1 MRADA
6 RSTAAGTPDA
16 PRPGTV
22 VPVTDLR
29 LAPRTGREVRV
40 RAPGKVN
47 LSLRVG
53 PRRPDGY
60 HPLATVFQAVS
71 VYEDVVASASE
82 DLRVTVSGPQAERVP
97 TDASNLAVRAARAL
111 ASRTG
116 VDEGVHLHLHK
127 GVPVA
132 GGMAGGSA
140 DAAAALLACDAF
152 WGTALSREE
161 LHEVA
166 AELGSDVPFLLMG
179 QTAVGS
185 GRGDLLTAALSR
197 GEYHWAFGVRDEGLS
212 TPRVFEEHDR
222 IAAGGD
228 GLDSDG
234 DVALL
239 QALRAGD
246 APALGALLHNDLQD
260 AAVELA
266 PGLVETLA
274 VAEDAGALG
283 VVVSGSGPTVAAL
296 ARSRQHALV
305 IAAAMT
311 AAGVADAVLTASGPV
326 PGARLVAGSDVL

>member
-1 MRADA
+1 
-6 RSTAAGTPDA
+6 
-16 PRPGTV
+16 
-22 VPVTDLR
+22 VTDLR

-60 HPLATVFQAVS
+60 HPVATVFQAVS
-71 VYEDVVASASE
+71 VYEDVTASRSD
-82 DLRVTVSGPQAERVP
+82 DLRLTVSGPQAEQVP
-97 TDASNLAVRAARAL
+97 TDGTNLALRAARAL
-111 ASRTG
+111 AERTG

-140 DAAAALLACDAF
+140 DAAAALLACDAY
-152 WGTALSREE
+152 WGTALRREE
-161 LHEVA
+161 LHDLA
-166 AELGSDVPFLLMG
+166 AGLGSDVPFLLMG
-179 QTAVGS
+179 QTAVGQ
-185 GRGDLLTAALSR
+185 GRGELLTAALSR
-197 GEYHWAFGVRDEGLS
+197 GEYHWAFGVQDSGLS
-212 TPRVFEEHDR
+212 TPEVYAELDR
-222 IAAGGD
+222 IAAPEEID
-228 GLDSDG
+228 PEA

-239 QALRAGD
+239 HALRAGD
-246 APALGALLHNDLQD
+246 APAVGALLHNDLQQ

-266 PGLVETLA
+266 PHLVETLA

-283 VVVSGSGPTVAAL
+283 VIVSGSGPTVAAL

-311 AAGVADAVLTASGPV
+311 AAGVVDSVLTASGPV
-326 PGARLVAGSDVL
+326 AGARVVAGSEVL

>member
-1 MRADA
+1 
-6 RSTAAGTPDA
+6 
-16 PRPGTV
+16 
-22 VPVTDLR
+22 VTDLR

-53 PRRPDGY
+53 ARRPDGY

-71 VYEDVVASASE
+71 LYEDVVASASDE
-82 DLRVTVSGPQAERVP
+82 LRVSVSGPQADLVP
-97 TDASNLAVRAARAL
+97 TDDSNLALRAARAL
-111 ASRTG
+111 AARTG
-116 VDEGVHLHLHK
+116 VDDGVHLHLHK

-152 WGTALSREE
+152 WGTALPREE
-161 LHEVA
+161 LHEIA

-197 GEYHWAFGVRDEGLS
+197 GEYHWAFGVRDAGLS
-212 TPRVFEEHDR
+212 TVYAEFDDL
-222 IAAGGD
+222 AAGHPEPAV
-228 GLDSDG
+228 DG

-246 APALGALLHNDLQD
+246 APAVGALLHNDLQD

-266 PGLVETLA
+266 PGLVETLS

-311 AAGVADAVLTASGPV
+311 AAGVADSVLTASGPV

>member
-1 MRADA
+1 VGA
-6 RSTAAGTPDA
+6 
-16 PRPGTV
+16 
-22 VPVTDLR
+22 VTDLR

-53 PRRPDGY
+53 PRRADGY
-60 HPLATVFQAVS
+60 HPVATVFQAVS
-71 VYEDVVASASE
+71 LYEDVVATPSDALE
-82 DLRVTVSGPQAERVP
+82 VTVSGPHAAHVP
-97 TDASNLAVRAARAL
+97 TDGSNLALRAARAL
-111 ASRTG
+111 AERTG
-116 VDEGVHLHLHK
+116 VDDGVHLHLHK

-197 GEYHWAFGVRDEGLS
+197 GEYHWAFGVRETGLS
-212 TPRVFEEHDR
+212 TARVYEEFDAL
-222 IAAGGD
+222 AAGRAE
-228 GLDSDG
+228 LDTDG

-246 APALGALLHNDLQD
+246 APAVGALLHNDLQE

-266 PGLVETLA
+266 PGLVETLS

-311 AAGVADAVLTASGPV
+311 AAGVADSVLTASGPV
-326 PGARLVAGSDVL
+326 PGARVVAGSDVL